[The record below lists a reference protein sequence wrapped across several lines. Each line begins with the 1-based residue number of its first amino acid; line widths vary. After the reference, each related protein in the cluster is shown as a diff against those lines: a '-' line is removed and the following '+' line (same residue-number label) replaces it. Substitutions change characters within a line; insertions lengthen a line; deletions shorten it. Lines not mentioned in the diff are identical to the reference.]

1 MNEDQFNLSA
11 RRDGK
16 ILGVILR
23 SYLFFTAIVFSGTAA
38 AKLLSDFSD
47 TELKSYDPF
56 LRFLTAGQLIVLVS
70 LLEIGVVVYVLF
82 NFFRRP
88 IFALRSV
95 MWLSSLF
102 ACYRIGFAFA
112 PSEGESC
119 KCWGVGSLLG
129 KMDDSTV
136 DLASMILLA
145 TMLTIGGVLMWLTR
159 KNRTAIHP
167 KRDNNKRLSAMA
179 VLGLL
184 FLNFS
189 NLNAQDLTFKPL
201 FTAQGVTGSESL
213 NFHGEIVYEGQTFF
227 EVSKDDQGN
236 WQINTKV
243 DMPAEDDVDATHSSY
258 DGTNIYSSLYYS
270 SDKKV
275 NGKLIPLKNHH
286 SFGTI
291 TRGSFPIDLSFPD
304 MMTWLGFL
312 GGDYLSRN
320 IESRIPNFSFDPAG
334 NPVSW
339 AFDLDY
345 QLHPTAR
352 SPVLQIGAFRLN
364 PSLLFKD
371 LIHYPEVRE
380 PPGAEELQAL
390 EFTIQNYM
398 DITNPAT
405 LTMTTFEV
413 KEIVDE
419 EKFAFPKQMTWEDY
433 DLHPTNQQLRYL
445 SWRGTLRVTNWVA
458 HPIRETRLLLPKLV
472 GTNVDYQDYRFR
484 FRDENGYLPFR
495 LYALNDHI
503 WPVSTNDPRI
513 AWGRGE
519 HQSLPRVSTVNRAS
533 VYYTNLIMGIIL
545 LLVPV
550 AIFARNLW
558 RRSKQEAN

>member
-1 MNEDQFNLSA
+1 MNEDQSNLSV
-11 RRDGK
+11 RRNGK
-16 ILGVILR
+16 ILGVVLK
-23 SYLFFTAIVFSGTAA
+23 SYLFFAAIVFSGTAV
-38 AKLLSDFSD
+38 AKLWSDFSD

-56 LRFLTAGQLIVLVS
+56 LRFLTAGQLIVLVA

-88 IFALRSV
+88 VFALRSV

-167 KRDNNKRLSAMA
+167 KQDNNKNRRLSAMV
-179 VLGLL
+179 VLSL
-184 FLNFS
+184 FLSFS
-189 NLNAQDLTFKPL
+189 SLSAQDLTFKPL
-201 FTAQGVTGSESL
+201 FTAQGVTGCESL
-213 NFHGEIVYEGQTFF
+213 NFRGEIVYKGQTFF
-227 EVSKDDQGN
+227 EISKDDQGN

-243 DMPAEDDVDATHSSY
+243 DTAVENALDVTHTSY
-258 DGTNIYSSLYYS
+258 DGTNVYSAMYYS

-275 NGKLIPLKNHH
+275 GEELVPVEVPR
-286 SFGTI
+286 SFGMI
-291 TRGSFPIDLSFPD
+291 TRGPFPIDLNFPD

-345 QLHPTAR
+345 QLHPMAR
-352 SPVLQIGAFRLN
+352 SPVLQTGAFQLN

-398 DITNPAT
+398 GITNPAT
-405 LTMTTFEV
+405 LTMTTFKVE
-413 KEIVDE
+413 EIVNE
-419 EKFAFPKQMTWEDY
+419 ERFAFPKQMTWEDY

-445 SWRGTLRVTNWVA
+445 SWRGILRVTNWVA
-458 HPIRETRLLLPKLV
+458 HSMRETRLLLPKLV

-484 FRDENGYLPFR
+484 FRY
-495 LYALNDHI
+495 
-503 WPVSTNDPRI
+503 
-513 AWGRGE
+513 
-519 HQSLPRVSTVNRAS
+519 
-533 VYYTNLIMGIIL
+533 
-545 LLVPV
+545 
-550 AIFARNLW
+550 
-558 RRSKQEAN
+558 

>member
-1 MNEDQFNLSA
+1 
-11 RRDGK
+11 
-16 ILGVILR
+16 
-23 SYLFFTAIVFSGTAA
+23 
-38 AKLLSDFSD
+38 
-47 TELKSYDPF
+47 
-56 LRFLTAGQLIVLVS
+56 
-70 LLEIGVVVYVLF
+70 
-82 NFFRRP
+82 
-88 IFALRSV
+88 
-95 MWLSSLF
+95 
-102 ACYRIGFAFA
+102 
-112 PSEGESC
+112 
-119 KCWGVGSLLG
+119 
-129 KMDDSTV
+129 
-136 DLASMILLA
+136 
-145 TMLTIGGVLMWLTR
+145 
-159 KNRTAIHP
+159 
-167 KRDNNKRLSAMA
+167 MA

-184 FLNFS
+184 FLSFS

-201 FTAQGVTGSESL
+201 FTAQGVMGYESL

-243 DMPAEDDVDATHSSY
+243 DTSVENALDVTHTSY
-258 DGTNIYSSLYYS
+258 DGTNIYSAMYYR

-275 NGKLIPLKNHH
+275 DEELVPFEDLR
-286 SFGTI
+286 SFGMI
-291 TRGSFPIDLSFPD
+291 TRGPFPIDLNSPD

-352 SPVLQIGAFRLN
+352 SPVLQTGAFRLN

-380 PPGAEELQAL
+380 PPGAEELQTL

-413 KEIVDE
+413 DEIVDE
-419 EKFAFPKQMTWEDY
+419 EKFAFPKQMAWEDY

-445 SWRGTLRVTNWVA
+445 SWRGTLRVTN
-458 HPIRETRLLLPKLV
+458 
-472 GTNVDYQDYRFR
+472 
-484 FRDENGYLPFR
+484 
-495 LYALNDHI
+495 
-503 WPVSTNDPRI
+503 
-513 AWGRGE
+513 
-519 HQSLPRVSTVNRAS
+519 
-533 VYYTNLIMGIIL
+533 
-545 LLVPV
+545 
-550 AIFARNLW
+550 
-558 RRSKQEAN
+558 